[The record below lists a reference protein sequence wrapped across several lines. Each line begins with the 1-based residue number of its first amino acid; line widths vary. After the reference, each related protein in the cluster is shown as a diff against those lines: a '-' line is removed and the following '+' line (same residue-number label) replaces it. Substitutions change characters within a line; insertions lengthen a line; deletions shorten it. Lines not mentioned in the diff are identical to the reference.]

1 MIVSMYMTRNVE
13 VISPEASL
21 IEGIRKMSS
30 RRIRRL
36 VVTRKTSIL
45 GIVTYRDLVE
55 AFPPQINPFSV
66 IGVEQAT
73 VTGTIDT
80 VMKRAVILIDAQDP
94 IEYAADTMMRHHIG
108 CLPVTQRGM
117 LVGIITESDIFRAFS
132 RILANFEG
140 AVRITFD
147 LTEREKVLTFL
158 EEATHALDLELL
170 SFLTFHEN
178 NRRMAVARVQGAKI
192 DRLIDKLWE
201 SGHSV
206 VNVLRPELLGKSKS

>member
-1 MIVSMYMTRNVE
+1 MIVGMYMTRNVE
-13 VISPEASL
+13 VVSPTASL
-21 IEGIRKMSS
+21 VEGIQKMSK

-36 VVTRKTSIL
+36 VVTRGTSIV
-45 GIVTYRDLVE
+45 GIVTYRDIVE
-55 AFPPQINPFSV
+55 AFPPHINPFSV

-73 VTGTIDT
+73 VTGTIDAI
-80 VMKRAVILIDAQDP
+80 MKRSVITIDEHDP
-94 IEYAADTMMRHHIG
+94 VEHAAELMTRHHIG
-108 CLPVTQRGM
+108 CLPVTQREM

-132 RILANFEG
+132 KLLAEQDD

-158 EEATHALDLELL
+158 EEATHMLDLDLL

-178 NRRMAVARVQGAKI
+178 DRRMAVARVHGA
-192 DRLIDKLWE
+192 RVNELIDKLWE

-206 VNVLRPELLGKSKS
+206 VNVLRPERRGKS